1 MRIIF
6 YLCTCTAQIDIYIAK
21 PNPLFMSKFQ
31 DLLSANQLVRH
42 SGQAIWRYGLSD
54 NAFQQLKKML
64 IETRRINDLDSRDC
78 LLYYAEWWKRC
89 YNGGYPSKKE
99 VFASISSGQYY
110 NEDDFYKS
118 AKKGAA
124 LLGIRWIKRQNTQYF
139 KTLLFQGGL
148 PIKHIATNKGA
159 YKDLLLKIL
168 ELNPTTIDD
177 FAFNSDITNLL
188 PPSGRNDEIYDCCL
202 AIVSAIINEDQ
213 DYLSILDKNNELR
226 EITGELRT
234 KKRTLTFEKK
244 KSGFKSYWVLE
255 PEEQRI
261 RLYLGL
267 TDMSGEKFRSLFGIE
282 DDLTLDFEYKLFYNG
297 GFLCKFTK
305 RTDEVMRVKWV
316 GDHELIWDKADQLP
330 DLYLVGS
337 SGLKHESQHL
347 ITYFPRL
354 DKPTLWRKYSEKQW
368 ILEKGLHTSA
378 DEGLALYPL
387 DILNPQGANSK
398 KMVVNGIEFNW
409 CLFIGNFTLSKLSER
424 WDLKTGQHKIDWII
438 DDHKPSWM
446 IRANYTV
453 VRGKPKI
460 IVYDEKEN
468 VLSRCVLKW
477 KPKGGGY
484 WHDWNMTMTPGLLEV
499 MIIAGPVT
507 EYDTI
512 FNIGQLNLKVTSNS
526 LQEAIAEV
534 SANSF
539 LFSINNGINCNAEK
553 VSNDKYKLSLVNN
566 SVIPLAIQGTLRHAT
581 QSSGLRFE
589 MLPPFKGVEI
599 IDNDNSVVPETTPLS
614 LTRLNGMRLM
624 SNQKQLRVN
633 MWNTSRSGMIASVS
647 LQEPFIPLRTFSDK
661 MFHLYALSDTMDG
674 TAEIKFEIVE
684 ERPSGTVKIKEYS
697 IKRYDVT
704 LQVVFNEKLEVNI
717 TSSDPT
723 TELLAVPLD
732 CTSEELSL
740 RALDLEEGH
749 WRFSEL
755 ENIEKF
761 VVFGVS
767 GPMKTQPIFIS
778 RDPYNVP
785 TSEEDRQKR
794 VLTLKDELLDNGY
807 DSDVWQ
813 RLLSYYRICL
823 NHDLPYSTFDILRAT
838 TFSSLLAAKV
848 FVFLTVYDSKDVFTE
863 VACGDLENDLGFS
876 FHWISGDNWGAALE
890 WMGSGLGMSLIH
902 DLGASLKIYLEMQ
915 QPFVEFAKTTT
926 YILQASKPSLAIG
939 FHLNTRIMQLRTSLG
954 GKVLKELPQKYPRV
968 PDNYQVIIP
977 VTEQTAKVEM
987 LLRAPLVVALSIA
1000 GKDEALWHEDNEFRR
1015 RNIRYAQQ
1023 LNPEWYAEALN
1034 YCLTKI

>member
-1 MRIIF
+1 
-6 YLCTCTAQIDIYIAK
+6 
-21 PNPLFMSKFQ
+21 MSKFQ

-42 SGQAIWRYGLSD
+42 SGQAIWKYGLSD
-54 NAFQQLKKML
+54 NAFQQLRKML
-64 IETRRINDLDSRDC
+64 IETRKLADLDSRDC

-99 VFASISSGQYY
+99 VFASISNGQYY
-110 NEDDFYKS
+110 NEDDFYKH

-177 FAFNSDITNLL
+177 FAFNSEITNLL
-188 PPSGRNDEIYDCCL
+188 PPSGRNDEIYECCL

-213 DYLSILDKNNELR
+213 DYLALLDKSNELR

-255 PEEQRI
+255 PEDQRI

-267 TDMSGEKFRSLFGIE
+267 TDMPGEKFRSLFGIE
-282 DDLTLDFEYKLFYNG
+282 EDQPLDFEYKLFYNG

-305 RTDEVMRVKWV
+305 RTDDVMRVKWI
-316 GDHELIWDKADQLP
+316 GEHELLWDGTDHLP

-337 SGLKHESQHL
+337 SGQKHESQHL

-368 ILEKGLHTSA
+368 ILEKGVHNSA
-378 DEGLALYPL
+378 DEGLALYSR
-387 DILNPQGANSK
+387 DFANTEGVHSYT
-398 KMVVNGIEFNW
+398 MMVNGHEFNW
-409 CLFIGNFTLSKLSER
+409 CLFKDNFTISKQAER
-424 WDLKTGQHKIDWII
+424 WELKTGQHRIDWII

-446 IRANYTV
+446 MRANYTV
-453 VRGKPKI
+453 VRGKPKV
-460 IVYDEKEN
+460 IVYDDQEN

-477 KPKGGGY
+477 KPRNGGY
-484 WHDWNMTMTPGLLEV
+484 WHDWNMTMTLGLLDV
-499 MIIAGPVT
+499 IIIAGQVT

-534 SANSF
+534 SSNSF
-539 LFSINNGINCNAEK
+539 LFSINNGINCTAEK
-553 VSNDKYKLSLVNN
+553 ISTDKYKLSLINN
-566 SVIPLAIQGTLRHAT
+566 SVIPLAIQGSLRYAT
-581 QSSGLRFE
+581 QNAGLRFE

-599 IDNDNSVVPETTPLS
+599 IDLDNSVVSENTPLS

-633 MWNTSRSGMIASVS
+633 LWNTSRSGMIASVG
-647 LQEPFIPLRTFSDK
+647 LQEAFIPLRTFSDK
-661 MFHLYALSDTMDG
+661 MFQLYALSDTMDG

-684 ERPSGTVKIKEYS
+684 ERPSGTVKIREYS

-704 LQVVFNEKLEVNI
+704 LQATFDDKSNVNI
-717 TSSDPT
+717 SASEPT
-723 TELLAVPLD
+723 MDLLAVPLD
-732 CTSEELSL
+732 CTNEELSL
-740 RALDLEEGH
+740 RSLSFEEGT
-749 WRFSEL
+749 WQFSET

-767 GPMKTQPIFIS
+767 GPVKTQPIFIS
-778 RDPYNVP
+778 RDPDNIP
-785 TSEEDRQKR
+785 TSTEDRQKR
-794 VLTLKDELLDNGY
+794 VVKLRDELLNSAY
-807 DSDVWQ
+807 DADVWQ

-848 FVFLTVYDSKDVFTE
+848 FIFLTVYDSKDVFAEQT
-863 VACGDLENDLGFS
+863 CSDLENDLGFS
-876 FHWISGDNWGAALE
+876 FHWVAADHWGKALE
-890 WMGSGLGMSLIH
+890 WMGGDLGMSLVQ
-902 DLGASLKIYLEMQ
+902 DLGASVKSYLEMQ
-915 QPFVEFAKTTT
+915 QPFIEFAKTTAF
-926 YILQASKPSLAIG
+926 ILQDSKPPIANG
-939 FHLNTRIMQLRTSLG
+939 FHLNTRIMNLRSSLG
-954 GKVLKELPQKYPRV
+954 GKVLKELPQKYPIISEAYRF
-968 PDNYQVIIP
+968 IIP
-977 VTEQTAKVEM
+977 VSEQTSKVEM

-1000 GKDEALWHEDNEFRR
+1000 GKESALWHEDNEFRR

-1023 LNPEWYAEALN
+1023 IDPEWYAEALN
-1034 YCLTKI
+1034 YCLTKL